1 MKYFF
6 IALLLATAFF
16 ASSESLRLDDV
27 TIDKATNIC
36 TIRFHNYPDD
46 IIEKIGFV
54 LNNSKR
60 VKFEIENIPN
70 DSIYGALIDNSGSI
84 KDDNF
89 DIIKSRVKFVLN
101 NIKKSDVL
109 GVWKVNDFTTKVSE
123 LSENT
128 TNRIELVD
136 SIQKEGNYSRLYDS
150 ILTVNEELIRAKDKY
165 PDKKNIY
172 LLFFSDGED
181 ILSQT
186 TPDQLTARYKD
197 IPFFYFNYSI
207 NFNEQTNK
215 PLLDIAKNFGK
226 YYEYPDEDTIRT
238 LFFNSEVRYK
248 ISFLINPKK
257 IAKSKKFIATI
268 YQKDS
273 ANNKI
278 NLDLRTLFPGASNK
292 NELIVEDKDLDGNK
306 DKGKDKDKDKFKDKD
321 KNKDEDKDKNKDK
334 GEDKAGNTNK
344 DNSPD
349 TKDSNKGAFVEDVT
363 SDSGITKGFAF
374 SNLTDFFKNNKLLF
388 FIILGLIL
396 LLVLIL
402 LLFLLRRKIANF
414 FSSIFSGGSGKSKN
428 KGGGLGDGKRFSSGA
443 SNLLGG
449 GSVVSSRKESS
460 LSGGKK
466 SEKTKNISGLVS
478 DKKQTTN
485 KDDKG
490 SNSGKNST
498 ADKNDNSLAP
508 EDSALKNK
516 EATVQ
521 NSEKTSNLQVKSEP
535 KWKEVFYR
543 TSLDI
548 LERKKFQQS
557 EILQNQKTNF
567 IDEPDKSGEI
577 VVTKSRLKIT
587 SVNVNTVV
595 CEGTEFYNLD
605 DVLVIKNIPF
615 RIMRIVYK
623 GGAFQYTFVSVNNAD
638 ISSLSVKAQE
648 VVDATRE
655 KALFG
660 DRDSVINKM
669 LIEKPNK
676 IVNFHWKKGK
686 ALYDYINK
694 SAQIV
699 TKEPPELDVCVEI
712 KEKESDIKTKKY
724 YTYKIT
730 KSDEVYYTELR
741 EGGL

>member
-1 MKYFF
+1 VKWFF
-6 IALLLATAFF
+6 SALLLTTAIFV
-16 ASSESLRLDDV
+16 SSESLKLDDV
-27 TIDKATNIC
+27 TIDTATNIC

-46 IIEKIGFV
+46 IIEKIGFI

-89 DIIKSRVKFVLN
+89 DIIKNRVKFVMN

-128 TNRIELVD
+128 TNRLDLID

-150 ILTVNEELIRAKDKY
+150 ILTVNEELIKAKEKY

-181 ILSQT
+181 ILSKT
-186 TPDQLTARYKD
+186 TQAQLISQYRD

-207 NFNEQTNK
+207 NFNELTNK
-215 PLLDIAKNFGK
+215 PLLDIAENFGK
-226 YYEYPDEDTIRT
+226 YFEYPDENTIRT

-268 YQKDS
+268 FQKD
-273 ANNKI
+273 NLDNKI
-278 NLDLRTLFPGASNK
+278 NLDLRTLFPGAPNK
-292 NELIVEDKDLDGNK
+292 SALIVEDKDSDGN
-306 DKGKDKDKDKFKDKD
+306 
-321 KNKDEDKDKNKDK
+321 KNKDK
-334 GEDKAGNTNK
+334 DR
-344 DNSPD
+344 DNGDARDINRDSSID
-349 TKDSNKGAFVEDVT
+349 TRDANERALTKDAT
-363 SDSGITKGFAF
+363 SDDDTIKGFAF
-374 SNLTDFFKNNKLLF
+374 TNLADFFKNNKLLF

-396 LLVLIL
+396 LLLLIL
-402 LLFLLRRKIANF
+402 LLFLLRKKIASLI
-414 FSSIFSGGSGKSKN
+414 SSIFSGGTSKN
-428 KGGGLGDGKRFSSGA
+428 KGGGFGDGRRFSSGA
-443 SNLLGG
+443 ATTLGG
-449 GSVVSSRKESS
+449 STVSS
-460 LSGGKK
+460 
-466 SEKTKNISGLVS
+466 
-478 DKKQTTN
+478 
-485 KDDKG
+485 
-490 SNSGKNST
+490 KNST
-498 ADKNDNSLAP
+498 ALSTGTGKKSGSRAAVKTDKTPDNLSGKNQKTNKNVAGSLSKDNKDVK
-508 EDSALKNK
+508 EDKKTNLEVKSP
-516 EATVQ
+516 TVQ
-521 NSEKTSNLQVKSEP
+521 NDEKLSNLQIKSEP
-535 KWKEVFYR
+535 KWKDVVYR
-543 TSLDI
+543 TNSDM

-577 VVTKSRLKIT
+577 VVTKSRLRIV
-587 SVNVNTVV
+587 SVKTNTVV

-605 DVLVIKNIPF
+605 DVLVIQNVSF

-623 GGAFQYTFVSVNNAD
+623 GGAFQYSMVGVSVAD
-638 ISSLSVKAQE
+638 LSSFSISAKDP
-648 VVDATRE
+648 VDATRE

-660 DRDSVINKM
+660 DRDSVISKM

-676 IVNFHWKKGK
+676 IVSFRWKKGR
-686 ALYDYINK
+686 ALYDYTNK
-694 SAQIV
+694 STKIV
-699 TKEPPELDVCVEI
+699 TNEPLELDVCVEI

-724 YTYKIT
+724 YTYKIEKT
-730 KSDEVYYTELR
+730 GESYSTELK
-741 EGGL
+741 EGSL

>member
-1 MKYFF
+1 
-6 IALLLATAFF
+6 
-16 ASSESLRLDDV
+16 
-27 TIDKATNIC
+27 
-36 TIRFHNYPDD
+36 
-46 IIEKIGFV
+46 
-54 LNNSKR
+54 
-60 VKFEIENIPN
+60 
-70 DSIYGALIDNSGSI
+70 LIDNSGSI

-89 DIIKSRVKFVLN
+89 DIIKNRVKFVLN

-128 TNRIELVD
+128 TNRIELID

-186 TPDQLTARYKD
+186 TPEQLTARYKD

-226 YYEYPDEDTIRT
+226 YFEYPDEDTIRT

-248 ISFLINPKK
+248 LSFLINPKK

-268 YQKDS
+268 YQKDNT
-273 ANNKI
+273 NNKI

-292 NELIVEDKDLDGNK
+292 NVLIVE
-306 DKGKDKDKDKFKDKD
+306 DKGKDKDKDKDD
-321 KNKDEDKDKNKDK
+321 D
-334 GEDKAGNTNK
+334 GAGDTDK
-344 DNSPD
+344 DNSLD
-349 TKDSNKGAFVEDVT
+349 TKDSNKYAFVKDST
-363 SDSGITKGFAF
+363 SDSGITKGFDF
-374 SNLTDFFKNNKLLF
+374 SNLADFFKNNKLLF
-388 FIILGLIL
+388 FLILGLIL
-396 LLVLIL
+396 LLALIL
-402 LLFLLRRKIANF
+402 LLFLLRKKIAIF
-414 FSSIFSGGSGKSKN
+414 FSSLFSGGASKSKN
-428 KGGGLGDGKRFSSGA
+428 KGGGFGDGKRFSSGA

-449 GSVVSSRKESS
+449 GSPASSKKETS

-466 SEKTKNISGLVS
+466 SEKTKNISGAVS
-478 DKKQTTN
+478 GKNKTAN

-490 SNSGKNST
+490 LNSGKNST
-498 ADKNDNSLAP
+498 GDKNDNALAP
-508 EDSALKNK
+508 EGSALKNK

-521 NSEKTSNLQVKSEP
+521 NVVNASASQIKPEP

-577 VVTKSRLKIT
+577 VVTKSRLRIT
-587 SVNVNTVV
+587 SVKVNTVV
-595 CEGTEFYNLD
+595 CEGTEFFNLD
-605 DVLVIKNIPF
+605 DVLVIKNVPF

-623 GGAFQYTFVSVNNAD
+623 GGAFQYTTVSVSNAD
-638 ISSLSVKAQE
+638 LSSFSVSSKEAI
-648 VVDATRE
+648 DATRE
-655 KALFG
+655 KTLFG

-699 TKEPPELDVCVEI
+699 TKEPLELDVCVEV

-730 KSDEVYYTELR
+730 KSEEIYYTELR

>member
-6 IALLLATAFF
+6 ITLLLTTAIFVN
-16 ASSESLRLDDV
+16 SESLKLDDV
-27 TIDKATNIC
+27 TIDTSTNIC

-46 IIEKIGFV
+46 IIEKIGFI

-70 DSIYGALIDNSGSI
+70 DSVYGALIDNSGSI

-89 DIIKSRVKFVLN
+89 NIIKNRVKFVLN

-123 LSENT
+123 FSENT
-128 TNRIELVD
+128 TNRIDLID
-136 SIQKEGNYSRLYDS
+136 SVQKEGNYSRLYDS
-150 ILTVNEELIRAKDKY
+150 ILTVNGELIKAKDKY

-186 TPDQLTARYKD
+186 TPEQLTSQYKD

-215 PLLDIAKNFGK
+215 PLLDISNNFGK
-226 YYEYPDEDTIRT
+226 YFEYPDEDTIRT

-248 ISFLINPKK
+248 ISFLINPKN

-268 YQKDS
+268 YQKD
-273 ANNKI
+273 NTDNKI

-292 NELIVEDKDLDGNK
+292 NVLIVEDKDPRGNK
-306 DKGKDKDKDKFKDKD
+306 DKDNGDTR
-321 KNKDEDKDKNKDK
+321 NI
-334 GEDKAGNTNK
+334 NK

-349 TKDSNKGAFVEDVT
+349 TKDSNKYAFVKDAT
-363 SDSGITKGFAF
+363 SDNGVIKGFGF
-374 SNLTDFFKNNKLLF
+374 TNITDFFKNNKLLF

-396 LLVLIL
+396 LLALIL
-402 LLFLLRRKIANF
+402 LLFLLRRKIATF
-414 FSSIFSGGSGKSKN
+414 FSSIFSGGTNKN
-428 KGGGLGDGKRFSSGA
+428 KNRGGGFGDGKRFSSGA
-443 SNLLGG
+443 TTTLGG
-449 GSVVSSRKESS
+449 GATTSSKNSNA
-460 LSGGKK
+460 LSAGKK
-466 SEKTKNISGLVS
+466 SDKNSLAKTKKISNSVPG
-478 DKKQTTN
+478 KKQTAN
-485 KDDKG
+485 
-490 SNSGKNST
+490 
-498 ADKNDNSLAP
+498 KNDSGSISKDNKNIKEDNKTNLDEKSSL
-508 EDSALKNK
+508 
-516 EATVQ
+516 VQ
-521 NSEKTSNLQVKSEP
+521 NDEKLSASQVKSEP

-543 TSLDI
+543 TSSDI

-577 VVTKSRLKIT
+577 VVTKSRLKII
-587 SVNVNTVV
+587 SIKVNTVV
-595 CEGTEFYNLD
+595 CEGAEFYNLD
-605 DVLVIKNIPF
+605 DVLVIKNVSF

-623 GGAFQYTFVSVNNAD
+623 SGAFQYSMVSASTAD
-638 ISSLSVKAQE
+638 LSSFSISAKD

-655 KALFG
+655 KTLFG

-694 SAQIV
+694 SAKIV
-699 TKEPPELDVCVEI
+699 TNEPPELDVCVEV

-724 YTYKIT
+724 YTHKIT
-730 KSDEVYYTELR
+730 KSGENYYTELK

>member
-6 IALLLATAFF
+6 SALLLTTVFLL
-16 ASSESLRLDDV
+16 SSESLKLDDV

-46 IIEKIGFV
+46 IIEKIGFI

-60 VKFEIENIPN
+60 VKFEVENIPN

-89 DIIKSRVKFVLN
+89 DIIKNRVKFVLN

-128 TNRIELVD
+128 TNRIELID

-186 TPDQLTARYKD
+186 TPEQLTARYKD

-226 YYEYPDEDTIRT
+226 YFEYPDEDTIRT

-248 ISFLINPKK
+248 LSFLINPKK

-268 YQKDS
+268 YQKDNT
-273 ANNKI
+273 NNKI

-292 NELIVEDKDLDGNK
+292 NVLIVE
-306 DKGKDKDKDKFKDKD
+306 DKGKDKDKDKDD
-321 KNKDEDKDKNKDK
+321 D
-334 GEDKAGNTNK
+334 GAGDTDK
-344 DNSPD
+344 DNSLD
-349 TKDSNKGAFVEDVT
+349 TKDSNKYAFVKDST
-363 SDSGITKGFAF
+363 SDSGITKGFDF
-374 SNLTDFFKNNKLLF
+374 SNLADFFKNNKLLF
-388 FIILGLIL
+388 FLILGLIL
-396 LLVLIL
+396 LLALIL
-402 LLFLLRRKIANF
+402 LLFLLRKKIAIF
-414 FSSIFSGGSGKSKN
+414 FSSLFSGGASKSKN
-428 KGGGLGDGKRFSSGA
+428 KGGGFGDGKRFSSGA

-449 GSVVSSRKESS
+449 GSPASSKKETS

-466 SEKTKNISGLVS
+466 SEKTKNISGAVS
-478 DKKQTTN
+478 GKNKTAN

-490 SNSGKNST
+490 LNSGKNST
-498 ADKNDNSLAP
+498 GDKNDNALAP
-508 EDSALKNK
+508 EGSALKNK

-521 NSEKTSNLQVKSEP
+521 NVVNASASQIKPEP

-577 VVTKSRLKIT
+577 VVTKSRLRIT
-587 SVNVNTVV
+587 SVKVNTVV
-595 CEGTEFYNLD
+595 CEGTEFFNLD
-605 DVLVIKNIPF
+605 DVLVIKNVPF

-623 GGAFQYTFVSVNNAD
+623 GGAFQYTTVSVSNAD
-638 ISSLSVKAQE
+638 LSSFSVSSKEAI
-648 VVDATRE
+648 DATRE
-655 KALFG
+655 KTLFG

-699 TKEPPELDVCVEI
+699 TKEPLELDVCVEV

-730 KSDEVYYTELR
+730 KSEEIYYTELR